1 MKTGLIAALIAL
13 FALGAP
19 CVVIAADEGEQAG
32 SVTDSTPATGEEDG
46 DASSDGSD
54 TKVQG
59 SADDRGDTE
68 ADSDDK
74 AESDDKTKSGNMSVN
89 RHRAGACPEGPPC
102 PTD

>member
-1 MKTGLIAALIAL
+1 MKTVLTAALIAL

-19 CVVIAADEGEQAG
+19 CVVIAADDGEQVG
-32 SVTDSTPATGEEDG
+32 SATESTNTNTEEEKG
-46 DASSDGSD
+46 DTSD
-54 TKVQG
+54 TKDQG

-68 ADSDDK
+68 TGSDKD
-74 AESDDKTKSGNMSVN
+74 TKSHGMNVH

>member
-1 MKTGLIAALIAL
+1 MKTGLAAALIVL

-19 CVVIAADEGEQAG
+19 CVVIAANEGEQAG
-32 SVTDSTPATGEEDG
+32 SVTESITTTTEEDKG
-46 DASSDGSD
+46 FASSD

-68 ADSDDK
+68 V
-74 AESDDKTKSGNMSVN
+74 ESDIDAKSHGMNVQ

>member
-1 MKTGLIAALIAL
+1 MKTGLIAALIVL

-32 SVTDSTPATGEEDG
+32 SATESTNTNTEGEKG
-46 DASSDGSD
+46 DTSSD
-54 TKVQG
+54 TKDQG

-68 ADSDDK
+68 IGSDK
-74 AESDDKTKSGNMSVN
+74 ENQSHGMNVH

>member
-1 MKTGLIAALIAL
+1 MKTGLTAALIVL

-32 SVTDSTPATGEEDG
+32 STTESTNTNTEEEKG
-46 DASSDGSD
+46 DTSD
-54 TKVQG
+54 TKDQG

-68 ADSDDK
+68 TGSDKDAK
-74 AESDDKTKSGNMSVN
+74 SDGMSVN